1 YEDAADVIVHA
12 LLFDT
17 VQPERP
23 IIPDLRFCL
32 WEHSNADSELLVR
45 FDVSGVLAL
54 CRHFGLPEIMM
65 TDQRDKAHCS
75 EALCILLYRLSYSKR
90 LYDMIKVFGRSTG
103 QISRLFRHMV
113 LYIYDRYKDLI
124 YFQHRICSERIH
136 MYAAAI
142 RGKGSPMS

>member
-103 QISRLFRHMV
+103 QISRLFRHMGTV
-113 LYIYDRYKDLI
+113 VHL
-124 YFQHRICSERIH
+124 
-136 MYAAAI
+136 
-142 RGKGSPMS
+142 